1 MQEGLHSWRN
11 GRTVVLGDTP
21 IAGLLRLIQIDNR
34 SDQWV
39 GIPEHHTGRTHFVG
53 DFGGS
58 GVGRS
63 LAGVD
68 RNHYPTCGDFYPSI
82 EIGRIVGS
90 LGRAGAE
97 VMDTVV
103 AAVDV

>member
-1 MQEGLHSWRN
+1 MGWN
-11 GRTVVLGDTP
+11 PRTSHRSHPFCRGF
-21 IAGLLRLIQIDNR
+21 QI
-34 SDQWV
+34 
-39 GIPEHHTGRTHFVG
+39 
-53 DFGGS
+53 GGS

-103 AAVDV
+103 AAVGV